1 MSLNSLAT
9 TSSFGEML
17 RLLRIYAT
25 LTQAE
30 LATAVGFSESHI
42 SRLEKGLRLPVVA
55 DVENTFVPALGLQD
69 EPRLAARLVALARLA
84 RGEKPLAP
92 LADPAQ
98 GLPLPPTPILGREA
112 DIDLLAKR
120 LLEGPGRLL
129 TLLGPPGIGKTRL
142 ALAAGA
148 RLAPLF
154 HDGAC
159 FVPLA
164 QIADPALVAA
174 SIADVLAIPDSAE
187 PTRTRIISH
196 LRSKEMLLILDNFEQ
211 VIPAADLVAAL
222 LSACGGVRILV
233 TSRERLHLRAEGRYT
248 VPPLPA
254 AAAEALFRQRATA
267 VDPAFRPTEALPE
280 VCARL
285 DYLPLAIELSAVR
298 CDLFTLDQI
307 LRTLRETPLDLLSD
321 GPLDLPGHQTTLRD
335 AIGYSYQLLSPAE
348 KHLFRH
354 LSVFIGGFTAE
365 TPALFNHAPAV
376 LQGLL
381 AKSLIQTVTTGGG
394 ERRFEQLDTIRH
406 YARELLDRHGETPAA
421 TASHARTFRAL
432 AAQSAGQGPG
442 KKAALRRLESE
453 LNNVRAALRYML
465 DTDPLAALT
474 FTGDLREFWYGS
486 GLNSEGRGWL
496 AEALAKSA
504 APTLARGYAL
514 LAVSELALAQSDYDE
529 ARAAADAANEIF
541 LPQADRR
548 GQALVAHTAGW
559 LMRESGSLADAYTYF
574 MQALALAQAIEDAAL
589 QVRVYTSLI
598 TILSLTDERPDEL
611 EACFEACLRLL
622 DAAEDEELYA
632 YWLARKGAYELL
644 HGRAAEAQEMLA
656 AAVDIFQRLGVKRE
670 EAWARE
676 ELGEACFVLGQ
687 WEAALAQYDRAEV
700 LFTAV
705 GETLGLMLLVHHRGH
720 VACAAGQLAAAEALY
735 SASLRYFHEMGHE
748 RTMVRCVAG
757 LGLVAEARED
767 WPRTAVLL
775 SSALA
780 HFAALPSFL
789 PPQEMD
795 RYRRAAGLAVAR
807 ASPAQPPLALEALV
821 ALALRAA

>member
-9 TSSFGEML
+9 TSSFGEYL
-17 RLLRIYAT
+17 RLLRTYAT

-42 SRLEKGLRLPVVA
+42 SRLEKGLRLPVIA
-55 DVENTFVPALGLQD
+55 DVETVFVPALGLQD
-69 EPRLAARLVALARLA
+69 EPRLAARLVVLARAA

-92 LADPAQ
+92 LTDLAH
-98 GLPLPPTPILGREA
+98 GLPLPPMPILGRDA
-112 DIDLLAKR
+112 DIDQVAKR
-120 LLEGPGRLL
+120 LLEGHGRLL
-129 TLLGPPGIGKTRL
+129 TLMGPPGIGKTRL

-154 HDGAC
+154 RDGAC
-159 FVPLA
+159 FVSLA
-164 QIADPALVAA
+164 QIEDPALVAA
-174 SIADVLAIPDSAE
+174 GIADALAIPDAAE

-196 LRSKEMLLILDNFEQ
+196 LRAREMLLILDNFEQ
-211 VIPAADLVAAL
+211 VIEAADLVAAL
-222 LSACGGVRILV
+222 LSACGGLRILV

-267 VDPAFRPTEALPE
+267 VDPTFSATAALPE

-307 LRTLRETPLDLLSD
+307 LHTLREAPLDLLSD
-321 GPLDLPGHQTTLRD
+321 GPRDLPDHQTTLRD

-348 KHLFRH
+348 KHLFRQ

-365 TPALFNHAPAV
+365 TPALFNHDPAI
-376 LQGLL
+376 LRGLL
-381 AKSLIQTVTTGGG
+381 AKSLIQTVPAAAG

-406 YARELLDRHGETPAA
+406 YARELLERHGEAP
-421 TASHARTFRAL
+421 TAYARHARAFRAL
-432 AAQSAGQGPG
+432 AAGSAGQAVGR
-442 KKAALRRLESE
+442 KAALSRLTSE
-453 LNNVRAALRYML
+453 LNNVRAALRYTL
-465 DTDPLAALT
+465 DTNPAAALT
-474 FTGDLREFWYGS
+474 FTGNLREFWYDS

-496 AEALAKSA
+496 AEALAQST
-504 APTLARGYAL
+504 APTPARGYAL

-529 ARAAADAANEIF
+529 ARAAAAAANEIF
-541 LPQADRR
+541 VTAADQR
-548 GQALVAHTAGW
+548 GQALAAHAAGW
-559 LMRESGSLADAYTYF
+559 VMRESGSLAEAYTYF
-574 MQALALAQAIEDAAL
+574 MQALTLAQALEDAAL

-598 TILSLTDERPDEL
+598 TILSMTDERPDEL
-611 EACFEACLRLL
+611 EACFEACLQLL

-676 ELGEACFVLGQ
+676 ELGEACFVLGE
-687 WEAALAQYDRAEV
+687 WEKALAQYDRAEV

-720 VACAAGQLAAAEALY
+720 VACAAGQLGAAEALY
-735 SASLRYFHEMGHE
+735 AESLRYFHDTGQE

-757 LGLVAEARED
+757 LGLVAEAQGEPQR
-767 WPRTAVLL
+767 AALLL

-789 PPQEMD
+789 PPQEME
-795 RYRRAAGLAVAR
+795 RYRSAAALAGAH
-807 ASPAQPPLALEALV
+807 AGHAPPPLAMEEMV
-821 ALALRAA
+821 ALALRTA